1 MMDALRMAQRSTRG
15 SSHGPWKESG
25 MVLIIL
31 GLLLAGGVGAFSG
44 LVIAYNTAGGPR
56 YTPEIFGQSLATLN
70 TLGVFVAGIA
80 LGLIFSFG
88 LWLIAGGTRQVTR
101 SRRFRRV
108 ARYRRPGISS
118 GLGSSHHRPQP
129 Y

>member
-1 MMDALRMAQRSTRG
+1 
-15 SSHGPWKESG
+15 

-31 GLLLAGGVGAFSG
+31 GVLLAGGVGAFTG

-70 TLGVFVAGIA
+70 SLGAFVGGVA

-88 LWLIAGGTRQVTR
+88 LWLIAGGTKHITR
-101 SRRFRRV
+101 GRRFRRV
-108 ARYRRPGISS
+108 ARYRPPGIKSS
-118 GLGSSHHRPQP
+118 LGAHHQTP

>member
-1 MMDALRMAQRSTRG
+1 
-15 SSHGPWKESG
+15 

-31 GLLLAGGVGAFSG
+31 GLLLAGGVGAFSV
-44 LVIAYNTAGGPR
+44 LVLAYNTAGGPR

-70 TLGVFVAGIA
+70 TMGVFVAGIV
-80 LGLIFSFG
+80 LGLIFSLG
-88 LWLIAGGTRQVTR
+88 LWLIVGGTRQVTR
-101 SRRFRRV
+101 GRRFRRV

-118 GLGSSHHRPQP
+118 NFGASHHGPQP